1 MKLAFT
7 KMHGCGNNY
16 IYFNCFDQTVPD
28 PESLSIKLSE
38 PHFGIGGDGII
49 LISPSDKAD
58 AQMRIFNADGSE
70 GKMCG
75 NGIRCVGKYL
85 YDNGMTDGRTT
96 ITIDTLSG
104 VKTLELT
111 VKDGKMQSARVYM
124 GAAILAP
131 REIPVDM
138 DGENVIS
145 APIVVDE
152 KVYHMTCVSMG
163 NPHCVIFQKEDV
175 DDLDLT
181 RIGPKFE
188 HHPLFPERV
197 NTEFVNVLPDGSLKM
212 RVWERGSGETWACGT
227 GSCERGGK
235 QRSAEVERHIDAEH
249 ARDAACDVDAAGKIA
264 VQLNAVK
271 QNTERND
278 STAVGTVL
286 HDDVVYQNSRAVGD
300 DDFFEVTPERQ
311 LNADLQVVP
320 AQLALCGKLR
330 RQLIETA
337 DRSLH
342 HLREERYKQT
352 VAQRIALGRIFAA
365 VHVNNVAH
373 GLENEKRQTERHDKI
388 PSGNVI
394 AERGRQ
400 QLERE
405 IPVFHRVEQAK
416 TADRANYRD
425 LLLFVLYL
433 GLLRLVGRLDG
444 VIASENKSGYPG
456 HSGHQNH
463 PRKRLDR
470 AGHVKRCTRQQQ
482 DAPLRLFRHDVVEQH
497 ARDGEYDKR
506 SGSKSH

>member
-111 VKDGKMQSARVYM
+111 VKDGKMQSARVDM

-163 NPHCVIFQKEDV
+163 NPHAIVYV
-175 DDLDLT
+175 DEMIDDET
-181 RIGPKFE
+181 MAKIGPLFE
-188 HHPLFPERV
+188 HHECFPRRV
-197 NTEFVNVLPDGSLKM
+197 NTEFVKVLDRERVQM
-212 RVWERGSGETWACGT
+212 RVWERGTGETLACGT
-227 GSCERGGK
+227 GACAVTVASILNGLTEDGITVELLGGNLEIFWDRK
-235 QRSAEVERHIDAEH
+235 E
-249 ARDAACDVDAAGKIA
+249 
-264 VQLNAVK
+264 N
-271 QNTERND
+271 
-278 STAVGTVL
+278 
-286 HDDVVYQNSRAVGD
+286 VVYMTGPATTV
-300 DDFFEVTPERQ
+300 FEGE
-311 LNADLQVVP
+311 
-320 AQLALCGKLR
+320 
-330 RQLIETA
+330 IE
-337 DRSLH
+337 
-342 HLREERYKQT
+342 
-352 VAQRIALGRIFAA
+352 I
-365 VHVNNVAH
+365 
-373 GLENEKRQTERHDKI
+373 
-388 PSGNVI
+388 
-394 AERGRQ
+394 
-400 QLERE
+400 
-405 IPVFHRVEQAK
+405 
-416 TADRANYRD
+416 
-425 LLLFVLYL
+425 
-433 GLLRLVGRLDG
+433 
-444 VIASENKSGYPG
+444 
-456 HSGHQNH
+456 
-463 PRKRLDR
+463 
-470 AGHVKRCTRQQQ
+470 
-482 DAPLRLFRHDVVEQH
+482 
-497 ARDGEYDKR
+497 
-506 SGSKSH
+506 